1 MSLHNQLK
9 LLRQCDQL
17 IDLIELEVCLQ
28 TYRITRDD
36 DARRRLLVD
45 SGYNQ
50 TIKWARD
57 KSIWGRNQIAVQ
69 LGLPW
74 RNPHDFATRGY
85 QLVENGIVVCA

>member
-1 MSLHNQLK
+1 MSLHDQLK

-17 IDLIELEVCLQ
+17 IDLIELEVWLQ

-50 TIKWARD
+50 IIKWARD

-74 RNPHDFATRGY
+74 RNPHDFAPRGY